1 MDKMIA
7 WLIYTKEDAVY
18 NKQYIDMH
26 FEETKKKD
34 IILYLFFFEDFTY
47 GIKNNQFFL
56 ENSKEHI
63 LITEEN
69 REHVP
74 DFVICRARIPMFSK
88 QLEYLKIPVFNN
100 AFVSEICNNK
110 AKTYQYL
117 AQFHIPMIDTA
128 FYYSDALG
136 SILDEKNSD
145 KEIIKAVD
153 GHGGSQVF
161 LTSQQPATELEH
173 SDFVIQPLIGRKHQ
187 DVRVYVI
194 GKTII
199 SAICRTAKDGFQ
211 SNFSLGGKVEVY
223 HLSKSQEKIV
233 KKIIDTF
240 DFGMVGI
247 DFLIGDH
254 DEFIFNEI
262 EDVVGARMLYQ
273 CTDINLLALYL
284 EYILSIL

>member
-1 MDKMIA
+1 MTG
-7 WLIYTKEDAVY
+7 WLIYAKEDAVY
-18 NKQYIDMH
+18 NKQYIKMH
-26 FEETKKKD
+26 FEEAEKKN
-34 IILYLFFFEDFTY
+34 IILHFFYFEDFTY
-47 GIKNNQFFL
+47 GTKNNQIFI

-63 LITEEN
+63 IITEQN
-69 REHVP
+69 RGDGP
-74 DFVICRARIPMFSK
+74 DFIICRARVPIFSR

-128 FYYSDALG
+128 FYYSDALN
-136 SILDEKNSD
+136 SILETRNSD

-161 LTSQQPATELEH
+161 LTSQQPTEALAH
-173 SDFVIQPLIGRKHQ
+173 SDFVVQPLTGRKHQ

-194 GKTII
+194 GQKII
-199 SAICRTAKDGFQ
+199 SAICRTASDGFK
-211 SNFSLGGKVEVY
+211 SNFSLGGKAEVY
-223 HLSKSQEKIV
+223 HLSENQENIV
-233 KKIIDTF
+233 KKIIDVF

-247 DFLIGDH
+247 DFLIGDQN
-254 DEFIFNEI
+254 EFIFNEI

-273 CTDINLLALYL
+273 CTNINLLALYF
-284 EYILSIL
+284 EYIRSVL